1 MDDKLSDGKGDE
13 NSGQGRK
20 IRMEKCRKRS
30 AAGFGI
36 GTNNLPSMYK

>member
-1 MDDKLSDGKGDE
+1 MDDKLSDGKKGE

-20 IRMEKCRKRS
+20 IRMEKCRKQS

-36 GTNNLPSMYK
+36 DTNNLPSIYI